1 MHLRVSASEQPTA
14 LAGGRPF
21 FAHTTFIKLGSVS
34 DTFQFLTEKF
44 AKDGTILSEQSAQC
58 RNGEIRRI
66 WAGVSARSM
75 DTP

>member
-1 MHLRVSASEQPTA
+1 M
-14 LAGGRPF
+14 
-21 FAHTTFIKLGSVS
+21 S